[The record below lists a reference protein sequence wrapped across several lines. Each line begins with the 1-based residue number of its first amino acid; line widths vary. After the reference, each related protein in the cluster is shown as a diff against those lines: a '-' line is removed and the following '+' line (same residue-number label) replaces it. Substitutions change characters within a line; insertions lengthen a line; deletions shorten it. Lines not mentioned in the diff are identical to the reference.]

1 MNMFKISCFLFRFR
15 KQIITWPIFGLTFAV
30 LVSGVVYAQNS
41 STTIVP
47 EPLTSVEKKS
57 PSKDI
62 PTLNAETISI
72 PLNKAHFIQLLEPIR
87 DVIIANPNIAD
98 VLVKTP
104 NDLYLIGK
112 ALGRTNV
119 FLLGADG
126 QITRHIVID
135 VESDIIA
142 ARKAIKS
149 LLPDANVDVKGIGDS
164 LVLTGTVRSAN
175 ESVDAATVARR
186 FVEQDSNVI
195 NMLRILKDLQVLL
208 QVRVAEMQRTT
219 IKNLSVS
226 ASFNKI
232 LRNRALNALTAAI
245 VPSGS
250 IPAITGTVT
259 FNKLGLQAAT
269 FSALERQ
276 GLIKTLAEPA
286 LTAISGETAN
296 FLAGG
301 EIPTPS
307 GVDNQGRLI
316 IDFREFGVALSFT
329 PTVLDHDQIN
339 LRIST
344 EVSRQSNENR
354 LVLPFGTVNQSVDVL
369 GLSIRRA
376 QSTVNLTSGTS
387 MMIAGML
394 QRDEVNQTDGTPWLK
409 DVPILGALF
418 RSQAFQNNE
427 TELVVLVTPYIVR
440 PVKPTNKLNL
450 PTDGFAS
457 ASDTDLYLLGRLYK
471 QYGRNKSGRQKIPLI
486 QGPVGYVLK

>member
-1 MNMFKISCFLFRFR
+1 MKITHIYARE
-15 KQIITWPIFGLTFAV
+15 V
-30 LVSGVVYAQNS
+30 LDSRGNP
-41 STTIVP
+41 T
-47 EPLTSVEKKS
+47 VEV
-57 PSKDI
+57 DI
-62 PTLNAETISI
+62 KLHDGTL
-72 PLNKAHFIQLLEPIR
+72 
-87 DVIIANPNIAD
+87 
-98 VLVKTP
+98 
-104 NDLYLIGK
+104 
-112 ALGRTNV
+112 
-119 FLLGADG
+119 
-126 QITRHIVID
+126 
-135 VESDIIA
+135 
-142 ARKAIKS
+142 AR
-149 LLPDANVDVKGIGDS
+149 
-164 LVLTGTVRSAN
+164 
-175 ESVDAATVARR
+175 
-186 FVEQDSNVI
+186 
-195 NMLRILKDLQVLL
+195 
-208 QVRVAEMQRTT
+208 
-219 IKNLSVS
+219 
-226 ASFNKI
+226 
-232 LRNRALNALTAAI
+232 AI
-245 VPSGS
+245 VPSGA
-250 IPAITGTVT
+250 IPAVTGTVT
-259 FNKLGLQAAT
+259 FNKLGLQAAA
-269 FSALERQ
+269 FAALERQ

-316 IDFREFGVALSFT
+316 IEFREFGVALSFT

-354 LVLPFGTVNQSVDVL
+354 LILPFGAANESVDVL

-387 MMIAGML
+387 MMIAGMI

-427 TELVVLVTPYIVR
+427 TELVVLVTPYIVK

-471 QYGRNKSGRQKIPLI
+471 QYSRNKSGRQKIPII

>member
-1 MNMFKISCFLFRFR
+1 MKKFKKIFFLFSFR
-15 KQIITWPIFGLTFAV
+15 SQLITSILLGLTFSV
-30 LVSGVVYAQNS
+30 LAHGAVYAQNS
-41 STTIVP
+41 MTPIVP
-47 EPLTSVEKKS
+47 EPLPLIEKKITL
-57 PSKDI
+57 KDI
-62 PTLNAETISI
+62 PELNAETISI
-72 PLNKAHFIQLLEPIR
+72 PLNKAHFIHLSEPVR

-104 NDLYLIGK
+104 NNLYLIGK

-119 FLLGADG
+119 FLLGTDG
-126 QITRHIVID
+126 KITRHIVID
-135 VESDIIA
+135 IESDIVA

-149 LLPDANVDVKGIGDS
+149 LLPGANVDVKGIGDS
-164 LVLTGTVRSAN
+164 LVLTGTVRSAT
-175 ESVDAATVARR
+175 ESEDAATVARR

-219 IKNLSVS
+219 IKNLSAS

-232 LRNRALNALTAAI
+232 LRNRALNILTTAI

-250 IPAITGTVT
+250 VPAIAGTVT

-269 FSALERQ
+269 FAALERQ

-316 IDFREFGVALSFT
+316 LEFREFGVALSFT

-354 LVLPFGTVNQSVDVL
+354 LILPFGAANESVDVL

-387 MMIAGML
+387 MMIAGMI

-440 PVKPTNKLNL
+440 PVNPTNKLNL

-471 QYGRNKSGRQKIPLI
+471 QYSRNESGRQKIPII